1 MMIILVSCDSP
12 CLLYALIDAEIPYRG
27 AMLVWYTSSNQR
39 FQFRLKW
46 ENSNVVTT
54 LFTTYIST
62 YTFQLFFVSDRNYVP
77 FDICIVNC
85 LHKNR
90 FSSFSNMFSSTRFV
104 YTQSAIKFVVSEK
117 ITLILLFTRTFQ
129 KKTFVLETNN

>member
-1 MMIILVSCDSP
+1 MGKFKRCDDIVHN
-12 CLLYALIDAEIPYRG
+12 LYINI
-27 AMLVWYTSSNQR
+27 Q
-39 FQFRLKW
+39 
-46 ENSNVVTT
+46 
-54 LFTTYIST
+54 IS
-62 YTFQLFFVSDRNYVP
+62 LFFVSDRNYVP

-85 LHKNR
+85 LHENR

-129 KKTFVLETNN
+129 KKTFVRETNN